1 MTSSLWLVTE
11 NSSEL
16 PRRRRMN
23 DGETSTISCQS
34 AAPGWR
40 LSLPVRFVLCFIVG
54 LLWAPTLCAQTAEEH
69 ASHHPDQAGGA
80 APAVPPVGMAP
91 MGGTSPAPPAMPGG
105 AGGMG
110 GMGDMM
116 KGMMGG
122 PKTKELYPALMELP
136 DLPLAKRHDIEQQA
150 AERMRSGVTLMNEG
164 LDQLLQSSS
173 AQNYSAMQ
181 AATANLREGL
191 ARFESG
197 LAAKRALA
205 EGKAPRNVALTWFK
219 RDMNLLPLPDDEEQH
234 AGLGVF
240 HWFVMG
246 LLSAFFVVMSA
257 MYFFKMRRAS
267 ALLQRIA
274 DGGPLSA
281 PVVPAA
287 ATDQPKA
294 AADNK
299 PAATDSADKPDKP
312 DAPAEAKPAAGAKA
326 PDGAADKKPPTA
338 PSATKSDSPA
348 DKSDGT
354 APPKADAPGAS
365 KPPSAASSP
374 GPVSSVWKGILRVNR
389 IFDETPGVK
398 TFRFTAMDGG
408 PIPFTYLPGQY
419 LSVLPVLGGIKTPRS
434 YTMAS
439 SPTQRHY
446 CELTIKREAE
456 GKGVSKYFHDGL
468 QEGELVEVSGP
479 TGKFTFTGKEAK
491 NVVLIGGGVGITPLM
506 SYIRYLTDS
515 GWPGDIF
522 VLYTCR
528 HVSDYIFRSE
538 LESLSARHP
547 KLHLVVT
554 ISRPNDERWDG
565 LTGRLTKEVITQA
578 VPDIATR
585 LVYVCGP
592 DNMMKA
598 VQGALLEL
606 DVPAAQVKT
615 EAFSAPQNASAA
627 GDIMP
632 EAPAKVPVDTTVKP
646 SAEAPEK
653 PSGEPKKTTPEAP
666 VKKTSAED
674 SAMGTVPI
682 AGARKEPP
690 VTIEDSNAATT
701 TVTFKKSNKPAP
713 LTPDLCI
720 LEAAESVGVNI
731 DFECR
736 VGTCGRC
743 KVTLLSGAVS
753 MEIEDALSANEK
765 AKGVILACQ
774 AKSTSNCTVDA

>member
-1 MTSSLWLVTE
+1 MTSSLWLMVAHTTE
-11 NSSEL
+11 L
-16 PRRRRMN
+16 TQRRPIN
-23 DGETSTISCQS
+23 HLEAIAITYQS
-34 AAPGWR
+34 GAVGCHSALIAR
-40 LSLPVRFVLCFIVG
+40 LVLCFLVG

-69 ASHHPDQAGGA
+69 ASHHPDQAAGA

-91 MGGTSPAPPAMPGG
+91 MGGANPAPPAMAGG

-164 LDQLLQSSS
+164 LDQLLHSSS

-197 LAAKRALA
+197 LAAQRALA

-219 RDMNLLPLPDDEEQH
+219 RDMNLLPSADAEDQH

-274 DGGPLSA
+274 DGGPLNA

-287 ATDQPKA
+287 ATDQPKT
-294 AADNK
+294 AADKK
-299 PAATDSADKPDKP
+299 PAATDSADKPD
-312 DAPAEAKPAAGAKA
+312 APAEAKPAPGAKA
-326 PDGAADKKPPTA
+326 PDGAADKNPPTA
-338 PSATKSDSPA
+338 PSTTKSDSPA

-354 APPKADAPGAS
+354 APPKADAPGAT

-374 GPVSSVWKGILRVNR
+374 GPVSSGWKGILRVNR

-419 LSVLPVLGGIKTPRS
+419 LSVLPVIGGIKTPRS

-446 CELTIKREAE
+446 CELTIKRDAE

-506 SYIRYLTDS
+506 SYVRYLTDS

-528 HVSDYIFRSE
+528 HVSDYIFRPE
-538 LESLSARHP
+538 LERLRARHP

-554 ISRPNDERWDG
+554 ISRPNDERWEG
-565 LTGRLTKEVITQA
+565 LTGRLTKEVIAQA

-592 DNMMKA
+592 DKMMKA

-606 DVPAAQVKT
+606 DVPATQVKT

-627 GDIMP
+627 GDITP
-632 EAPAKVPVDTTVKP
+632 EAPEKVPVDTTAKP
-646 SAEAPEK
+646 SAEASEK
-653 PSGEPKKTTPEAP
+653 PSGESKETTPEAP

-674 SAMGTVPI
+674 SSLGTPPI
-682 AGARKEPP
+682 AGARQEPP
-690 VTIEDSNAATT
+690 VTAEDQSSATT
-701 TVTFKKSNKPAP
+701 SVTFKKSNKPAP
-713 LTPDLCI
+713 LTPGLCI
-720 LEAAESVGVNI
+720 LEAAEGVGVNI

-743 KVTLLSGAVS
+743 KVTLLSGAVT

-774 AKSTSNCTVDA
+774 AKSTGNCTVDA